1 MSAHLRHLRISAL
14 VAVLGCSLAIVVLHP
29 DRGQAQPQPRETPR
43 EKWVTSWNTSM
54 HGPYPAGNPA
64 AQPSLEFAFE
74 SAAEGAVDQTMR
86 LIVKPDLWGRVIR
99 LRFSNTFGTRPVTFD
114 NVFVGLH
121 GGGASVVRGTNLL
134 LMFANGKSKQLTLAP
149 GESAWS
155 DPVTLSWMPASPG
168 SVVSE
173 EPTGSAGSVGSS
185 GAPRAARGARAAR
198 APEAAD
204 ATHPLI
210 SGRKLAVSF
219 HIAGASGPMT
229 WHAKALQTSYLT
241 PPRSGSRGND
251 DDAAFPYTTT
261 SWFFLDRVDVMAAAD
276 TAVIAGF
283 GDSITDGTLSTL
295 NGDDRWPDVLSRRL
309 HALHGNR
316 VSVVN
321 AGIGGNR
328 ITGPASYSL
337 DAPYAGGPSALD
349 RLERD
354 VLSLSGLTAIV
365 WLEGINDIAQGAS
378 ADEVIA
384 GMREVAR
391 RVQARGGIKLI
402 AATLTSSVG
411 STTAH
416 GTPDAEARRQAIN
429 AFIRTSGIFAGVAD
443 FDAATRDE
451 RTGGLRAAFVP
462 NSTVG
467 GPGDRLHPNRAGYL
481 AMGQS
486 IDLTILAPSLRQLAR

>member
-1 MSAHLRHLRISAL
+1 MSASAHVRIVAL
-14 VAVLGCSLAIVVLHP
+14 IAAVACGLTTL
-29 DRGQAQPQPRETPR
+29 GQARSEVQQPRRAPNQ
-43 EKWVTSWNTSM
+43 KWVTSWNTSM
-54 HGPYPAGNPA
+54 HGPYPSGNPS

-99 LRFSNTFGTRPVTFD
+99 LRFSNTFGTRAVTFD
-114 NVFVGLH
+114 DVFVGLH
-121 GGGASVVRGTNLL
+121 GGAASVVSGTNRP
-134 LMFANGKSKQLTLAP
+134 LMFADGKSKQLTLAP
-149 GESAWS
+149 GASAWS
-155 DPVTLSWMPASPG
+155 DPVTLSW
-168 SVVSE
+168 V
-173 EPTGSAGSVGSS
+173 TGSK
-185 GAPRAARGARAAR
+185 
-198 APEAAD
+198 D
-204 ATHPLI
+204 PLI
-210 SGRKLAVSF
+210 DGRKLAVSF
-219 HIAGASGPMT
+219 HIVGASGPMT

-251 DDAAFPYTTT
+251 DDTAFPYTTT
-261 SWFFLDRVDVMAAAD
+261 SWFFVDRVDVMAAPD
-276 TAVIAGF
+276 TAVIACF

-309 HALHGNR
+309 HARHGDR

-328 ITGPASYSL
+328 IISPTTYSI
-337 DAPYAGGPSALD
+337 DAPIGGGPSALE
-349 RLERD
+349 RLDRD
-354 VLSLSGLTAIV
+354 VLGISGLTAIV
-365 WLEGINDIAQGAS
+365 WLEGINDLAQGAA

-411 STTAH
+411 STTPH

-429 AFIRTSGIFAGVAD
+429 TFIRTSGIFAGVAD

-451 RTGGLRAAFVP
+451 STGGLRAAFIP
-462 NSTVG
+462 NSTIG

-481 AMGQS
+481 AMGQA
-486 IDLTILAPSLRQLAR
+486 IDLTLLAPVAVRPGLAPEAR

>member
-1 MSAHLRHLRISAL
+1 
-14 VAVLGCSLAIVVLHP
+14 
-29 DRGQAQPQPRETPR
+29 
-43 EKWVTSWNTSM
+43 M
-54 HGPYPAGNPA
+54 HGPYPSGNPA

-74 SAAEGAVDQTMR
+74 SPAEGAVDQTMR
-86 LIVKPDLWGRVIR
+86 MIVKPDLWGRVIR

-121 GGGASVVRGTNLL
+121 GGGASVVRGTNQMLI
-134 LMFANGKSKQLTLAP
+134 FADGKSTQLTLAP
-149 GESAWS
+149 GASAWS
-155 DPVTLSWMPASPG
+155 DPVTLSWLPPSPG
-168 SVVSE
+168 SPGSL
-173 EPTGSAGSVGSS
+173 GSAGSPRS
-185 GAPRAARGARAAR
+185 PRATGATRSTAGAAK
-198 APEAAD
+198 AAG
-204 ATHPLI
+204 AVHPLI

-219 HIAGASGPMT
+219 HVAGASGPMT

-241 PPRSGSRGND
+241 PPRSGSHGGDDND
-251 DDAAFPYTTT
+251 TAFPYTTT

-276 TAVIAGF
+276 TAVIAAF

-309 HALHGNR
+309 HAQHGNR

-354 VLSLSGLTAIV
+354 VLSLSGLTSIV
-365 WLEGINDIAQGAS
+365 WLEGINDIAQGVS
-378 ADEVIA
+378 ADDVIA

-391 RVQARGGIKLI
+391 RVQARGGVKLI

-429 AFIRTSGIFAGVAD
+429 TFIRTSGIFAGVAD
-443 FDAATRDE
+443 FDAATRDAQ
-451 RTGGLRAAFVP
+451 TGGLRAPFVP
-462 NSTVG
+462 NSTIG

-486 IDLTILAPSLRQLAR
+486 IDLTLLAPPPH

>member
-1 MSAHLRHLRISAL
+1 MSRFMLARGRMPHMPARMSAPLRI
-14 VAVLGCSLAIVVLHP
+14 AVLIAAVGFGLAVVHP
-29 DRGQAQPQPRETPR
+29 DRGQAQTAPR

-64 AQPSLEFAFE
+64 AQPSLEFAIE
-74 SAAEGAVDQTMR
+74 SASEGAVDQTMR
-86 LIVKPDLWGRVIR
+86 MIVKPDLWGRVIR

-114 NVFVGLH
+114 NVFVGLD
-121 GGGASVVRGTNLL
+121 GGGGSVVRGTNEM

-149 GESAWS
+149 GASAWS
-155 DPVTLSWMPASPG
+155 DPLTLSWLPPSPG
-168 SVVSE
+168 STRKLE
-173 EPTGSAGSVGSS
+173 EM
-185 GAPRAARGARAAR
+185 
-198 APEAAD
+198 
-204 ATHPLI
+204 HPLI
-210 SGRKLAVSF
+210 AGRKLAVSF
-219 HIAGASGPMT
+219 HVVGATGPMT
-229 WHAKALQTSYLT
+229 WHAKALQTSYLS
-241 PPRSGSRGND
+241 PPRSGGRAGD
-251 DDAAFPYTTT
+251 EEDKAFPYTTT

-276 TAVIAGF
+276 TAVVACF

-309 HALHGNR
+309 HAVPGTR
-316 VSVVN
+316 GSVVN

-337 DAPYAGGPSALD
+337 EAPYAGGPSALD

-354 VLSLSGLTAIV
+354 VLSLSGLTSIV
-365 WLEGINDIAQGAS
+365 WLEGINDIAQGAT

-391 RVQARGGIKLI
+391 RVQAKGGIKLI

-411 STTAH
+411 STTPH

-429 AFIRTSGIFAGVAD
+429 AFIRTSGTFAGIAD
-443 FDAATRDE
+443 FDAATRDTQ
-451 RTGGLRAAFVP
+451 TGGLRASFVP

-486 IDLTILAPSLRQLAR
+486 IDLSLLAPVRVSPTAAPEAR